1 MFGSKSKKPLYTV
14 VVTEREQPNMNIP
27 QQRANIPP
35 PPPAQRVNVSVQPM
49 TIEKL
54 IGGYKGEEEEE
65 EMLPG
70 FRYLKKMK
78 NEIKKER
85 IKTVLRKH

>member
-1 MFGSKSKKPLYTV
+1 MFGSKTKKPLYTV
-14 VVTEREQPNMNIP
+14 SISEREQPNMNTMKS
-27 QQRANIPP
+27 NIPR
-35 PPPAQRVNVSVQPM
+35 PPAQRVNIISVQPM

-85 IKTVLRKH
+85 IKTMLRKH

>member
-1 MFGSKSKKPLYTV
+1 M
-14 VVTEREQPNMNIP
+14 TEREQPNMNIP

-35 PPPAQRVNVSVQPM
+35 LPPAQRVNVSVQPM

-54 IGGYKGEEEEE
+54 IGGYNHEEEEE

-70 FRYLKKMK
+70 FRYLIKENEKMRFRK
-78 NEIKKER
+78 NVVT
-85 IKTVLRKH
+85 KTLIDYCFNRSS

>member
-1 MFGSKSKKPLYTV
+1 
-14 VVTEREQPNMNIP
+14 MNVP
-27 QQRANIPP
+27 KQRTNIP
-35 PPPAQRVNVSVQPM
+35 PPPAQRANISVQPM

-54 IGGYKGEEEEE
+54 IGELIGGYKNDEEEE

-78 NEIKKER
+78 NDIKKER
-85 IKTVLRKH
+85 IKSVLRKH

>member
-1 MFGSKSKKPLYTV
+1 MFGSKNKKPLYTV
-14 VVTEREQPNMNIP
+14 VVTEREQPNMN
-27 QQRANIPP
+27 QMKSNVPP
-35 PPPAQRVNVSVQPM
+35 PTPTQRVNISVQPM

-54 IGGYKGEEEEE
+54 IGGYKHEEEEE

>member
-1 MFGSKSKKPLYTV
+1 
-14 VVTEREQPNMNIP
+14 MNIS

-35 PPPAQRVNVSVQPM
+35 PPTQRANISVQPM
-49 TIEKL
+49 SIEKL
-54 IGGYKGEEEEE
+54 IGGYKREEEEE

-78 NEIKKER
+78 NDIKKER
-85 IKTVLRKH
+85 IKNVLRKH

>member
-14 VVTEREQPNMNIP
+14 VISEKETPRMNVP
-27 QQRANIPP
+27 QMKSNIPP
-35 PPPAQRVNVSVQPM
+35 PPTQRANISVQPM
-49 TIEKL
+49 SIEKL
-54 IGGYKGEEEEE
+54 IGGYKREEEEE

-78 NEIKKER
+78 NDIKKER
-85 IKTVLRKH
+85 IKNVLRKH

>member
-1 MFGSKSKKPLYTV
+1 
-14 VVTEREQPNMNIP
+14 MNISQQRTNIP
-27 QQRANIPP
+27 TPPAQRANI
-35 PPPAQRVNVSVQPM
+35 SVQPM

-54 IGGYKGEEEEE
+54 IGGYKNEEEEE

-78 NEIKKER
+78 NDIKKER
-85 IKTVLRKH
+85 IRNVLRKH

>member
-1 MFGSKSKKPLYTV
+1 MFGSKTKKPLYTV
-14 VVTEREQPNMNIP
+14 SISEREQPNMNVP
-27 QQRANIPP
+27 KQRTNIPP
-35 PPPAQRVNVSVQPM
+35 PPAKRANISVQPM

-54 IGGYKGEEEEE
+54 IGGYKNEEEEE

-78 NEIKKER
+78 NDIKKER
-85 IKTVLRKH
+85 IRSVLRKH